1 MRLLSIYCYIVSLF
15 IGSAY
20 AQTQAQ
26 QAFQNGHFGQAI
38 HYWQATTLTKANELD
53 IKIGLALAYRSL
65 GFYDEACHNLKNAI
79 PIAKGKVHQARLLSE
94 IGDLALTAQQSDCLK
109 EVVLAC
115 KPADRNSDVQPT
127 AIAKQCLQQAEN
139 IARDIKNS
147 HLLAQIFNK
156 QGNML
161 TMLANSKFSSDESL
175 YEKALQKYRDS
186 IKFAANDPLLTAKAK
201 INIAKT
207 AFLQQTS
214 NIIVVKE
221 LESALSAIQKLSPS
235 HDKSFGLL
243 ALSRIATQ
251 LAQSIKPENPPEF
264 SKLQYKAYL
273 ILQQARQSAEKTG
286 DKIALSYVY
295 GSLGE
300 LYYNATMI
308 PEALSLTR
316 KALFTAQQTNFL
328 PEKMALPELVYR
340 WYWQLG
346 RLLKTQSKSE
356 EAIKMYQSA
365 IENLQPIRQ
374 LLVNSG
380 YCGRRQQLTSDD
392 DFQNSLAPLY
402 FELMDLLIQRADSKP
417 KTRQKYL
424 QALLYTLELFKV
436 AEFQN
441 YDEEFCL
448 ETLLEDQFD
457 TRIETSEEGQF
468 ETQFEKH
475 INNFIGE
482 KMAPGTAILYP
493 IFLPKPHERT
503 RLLVSLP
510 SGLFLYNINT
520 SDKKNKIIKK
530 IITIFTKQLLSKNN
544 NSYQKNAK
552 RFYNWL
558 IKPIEATLKQHRVNT
573 LVVIP
578 DAIMRTIPFAAFH
591 DGEQFL
597 IEKYAVAVTQGLA
610 LTNPE
615 KLSRNMKPKV
625 FLGGISMKQKVFLGG
640 ISKTVQ
646 EFGELPDVPWELSEI
661 ENYYKSQSKKLL
673 NQEFEK
679 TVFEDEIKKNRYSI
693 VHIAS
698 HGVFNQNPRKNFFL
712 TYGSKITIDN
722 LEKLIKFNAPKISVE
737 LLTLSACETAK
748 GIEGNEQ
755 TALGLAWIAVK
766 TGVKS
771 ALGNLWEVDDKASSQ
786 LSVEFYKQ
794 LRRRQNS
801 NLNIAQ
807 VLQLAQ
813 KKRLENQQHPYFWAP
828 LLLVG
833 NWQ

>member
-26 QAFQNGHFGQAI
+26 QAFQNGQFGQAI
-38 HYWQATTLTKANELD
+38 HSWQTALTTANKLD
-53 IKIGLALAYRSL
+53 VRIGLALAYRSL
-65 GFYDEACHNLKNAI
+65 GFYDEACQNLKNAI
-79 PIAKGKVHQARLLSE
+79 PIAKSKVHQASLFSE

-109 EVVLAC
+109 EVVLTC
-115 KPADRNSDVQPT
+115 KPYDKKNNEQLTSKAQH
-127 AIAKQCLQQAEN
+127 CLQRAEN
-139 IARDIKNS
+139 IARDINDS

-161 TMLANSKFSSDESL
+161 TMLANSKFNLDESL
-175 YEKALQKYRDS
+175 YEEALQKYRDS
-186 IKFAANDPLLTAKAK
+186 IEFAANEPLLTAKAK

-207 AFLQQTS
+207 TFLQQTS

-221 LESALSAIQKLSPS
+221 LESALLAIQKLSPS

-251 LAQSIKPENPPEF
+251 LAQSLKSENPPEF

-308 PEALSLTR
+308 SEALSLTR
-316 KALFTAQQTNFL
+316 QALFTANQADFL

-346 RLLKTQSKSE
+346 RLFKIQGKSKK
-356 EAIKMYQSA
+356 AIDMYQLA

-402 FELMDLLIQRADSKP
+402 FELMDLLIKKND
-417 KTRQKYL
+417 L
-424 QALLYTLELFKV
+424 QELLYTLELFKV

-448 ETLLEDQFD
+448 ETLQEGQFD
-457 TRIETSEEGQF
+457 TRITLEEDQPD
-468 ETQFEKH
+468 TPFEKH

-482 KMAPGTAILYP
+482 KMVPGTAILYP
-493 IFLPKPHERT
+493 ILLPDLPP

-510 SGLFLYNINT
+510 NGLFLSRIKT
-520 SDKKNKIIKK
+520 SYEMIEIIKDS
-530 IITIFTKQLLSKNN
+530 FAGQLSGEHKG
-544 NSYQKNAK
+544 YQRNAQ
-552 RFYNWL
+552 RFYDLL
-558 IKPIEATLKQHRVNT
+558 IQPIEASLEQHNIHT

-597 IEKYAVAVTQGLA
+597 IKKYAVAVTQGLA
-610 LTNPE
+610 LTKLE
-615 KLSRNMKPKV
+615 KLSRNMEQRV
-625 FLGGISMKQKVFLGG
+625 FLGGISEA
-640 ISKTVQ
+640 VQ
-646 EFGELPDVPWELSEI
+646 EFRKLPKVPWELDEI
-661 ENYYKSQSKKLL
+661 EKFYPKPQPKKLL
-673 NQEFEK
+673 NRDFEKAPFEFEI
-679 TVFEDEIKKNRYSI
+679 EKNQYSI

-698 HGVFNQNPRKNFFL
+698 HGVFDENPRENFVL
-712 TYGSKITIDN
+712 TYKSKITIDD
-722 LEKLIKFNAPKISVE
+722 LEKLIKSNAPKIPVE
-737 LLTLSACETAK
+737 LLTLSACQTA
-748 GIEGNEQ
+748 EGSDQ
-755 TALGLAWIAVK
+755 AALGLAGVAVK

-771 ALGNLWEVDDKASSQ
+771 ALGNLWEVDDEAASQ
-786 LSVEFYKQ
+786 LSVEFYRQ
-794 LRRRQNS
+794 LRQRQD
-801 NLNIAQ
+801 LNIAQ
-807 VLQLAQ
+807 VLQRAQ
-813 KKRLENQQHPYFWAP
+813 VKRLKNQQHPYFWAP